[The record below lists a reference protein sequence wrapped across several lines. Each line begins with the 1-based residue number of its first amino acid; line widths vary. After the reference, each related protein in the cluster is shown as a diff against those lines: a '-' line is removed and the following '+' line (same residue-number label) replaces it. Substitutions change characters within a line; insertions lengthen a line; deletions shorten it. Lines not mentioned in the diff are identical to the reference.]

1 MRDFFAKDARRFR
14 ITLSI
19 CLTLT
24 LIVTTAAI
32 VFSVRYIKSYSNEVQ
47 QAYYAADTSQTRID
61 TINRLA
67 DSIEHQS
74 DSVAR
79 VEQIVADSKHYQYQ
93 DVIISDLRSM
103 AGKAG
108 VTITDFNFTS
118 ASAVAGT
125 SGTAPKKS
133 GATSGLHSSTV
144 GITLSNPVDYQSFLN
159 FIHYIELNNTKMQI
173 SSVSLS
179 ALSGSPNSNNV
190 SSDTLQIEVYIR

>member
-1 MRDFFAKDARRFR
+1 MRNFFAKDARRFR

-32 VFSVRYIKSYSNEVQ
+32 VFSVKYIQSYSNEVK
-47 QAYYAADTSQTRID
+47 QAYYAADTSQARID

-74 DSVAR
+74 DLVAR

-103 AGKAG
+103 ASRAG

-118 ASAVAGT
+118 AVAGA
-125 SGTAPKKS
+125 SSTAPKKPAPT
-133 GATSGLHSSTV
+133 GGLHSSTV
-144 GITLSNPVDYQSFLN
+144 GITLDNPVDYQSFLN

-179 ALSGSPNSNNV
+179 ALAGSPNPNNV
-190 SSDTLQIEVYIR
+190 NSDTLQIEVYIR